1 MGESDTFQII
11 ILIIMLILSGFFSAS
26 ETALLS
32 LSKIRI
38 RHMVEEEVKGAK
50 LVEKLIENPDKFLGA
65 VLLANNVV
73 NIGSASLASA
83 IAASFFGSNAVVIS
97 TVIMTMLVLLFG
109 EIIPKNLAQQNSE
122 KIALKVAKTITII
135 VKVCGPIIW
144 VCNKIS
150 NAFIKILGGSVNKTE
165 PFITEEEFKTM
176 VVVGEEE
183 GVLEEEE
190 KELIYNVFEFGDL
203 QVKDIMIQ
211 RLDIV
216 GLNKDSTYEDIL
228 ATLREDKF
236 SRFPVFDKNIDDVVG
251 ILNVK
256 DLVLLGDSEE
266 DFDINK
272 FIREPFYTF
281 EFKKIT
287 ELLNEMR
294 KTRNHIA
301 VVLDEYGGTAG
312 IVTIEDLIEELVGE
326 IEDEYDHHE
335 NEIWKIK
342 DNEYLAEGSIKLTHL
357 SEEIGIEIESEE
369 FDSLGGYII
378 VILGRI
384 PKINEEIVNENIK
397 FIVEDIKK
405 NRIIKVRIYI

>member
-342 DNEYLAEGSIKLTHL
+342 DNEYLVEGSIKLTHL

-378 VILGRI
+378 GILGRI
-384 PKINEEIVNENIK
+384 PKTNEEIVNENIK

>member
-135 VKVCGPIIW
+135 VKVCGPIIL

-183 GVLEEEE
+183 GVL
-190 KELIYNVFEFGDL
+190 
-203 QVKDIMIQ
+203 
-211 RLDIV
+211 
-216 GLNKDSTYEDIL
+216 
-228 ATLREDKF
+228 
-236 SRFPVFDKNIDDVVG
+236 
-251 ILNVK
+251 
-256 DLVLLGDSEE
+256 
-266 DFDINK
+266 
-272 FIREPFYTF
+272 
-281 EFKKIT
+281 
-287 ELLNEMR
+287 
-294 KTRNHIA
+294 
-301 VVLDEYGGTAG
+301 
-312 IVTIEDLIEELVGE
+312 
-326 IEDEYDHHE
+326 
-335 NEIWKIK
+335 
-342 DNEYLAEGSIKLTHL
+342 
-357 SEEIGIEIESEE
+357 
-369 FDSLGGYII
+369 
-378 VILGRI
+378 
-384 PKINEEIVNENIK
+384 
-397 FIVEDIKK
+397 
-405 NRIIKVRIYI
+405 

>member
-236 SRFPVFDKNIDDVVG
+236 SRFPVF
-251 ILNVK
+251 
-256 DLVLLGDSEE
+256 
-266 DFDINK
+266 
-272 FIREPFYTF
+272 
-281 EFKKIT
+281 
-287 ELLNEMR
+287 
-294 KTRNHIA
+294 A
-301 VVLDEYGGTAG
+301 
-312 IVTIEDLIEELVGE
+312 
-326 IEDEYDHHE
+326 
-335 NEIWKIK
+335 
-342 DNEYLAEGSIKLTHL
+342 
-357 SEEIGIEIESEE
+357 
-369 FDSLGGYII
+369 
-378 VILGRI
+378 ILGQQ
-384 PKINEEIVNENIK
+384 
-397 FIVEDIKK
+397 
-405 NRIIKVRIYI
+405 YSLSSLT

>member
-38 RHMVEEEVKGAK
+38 RHMVEGQVKGAK
-50 LVEKLIENPDKFLGA
+50 AVEKLIENPDKFLGA

-73 NIGSASLASA
+73 NIGSASLASS
-83 IAASFFGSNAVVIS
+83 IAAGFFGSNGVVIS
-97 TVIMTMLVLLFG
+97 TIIMTMLVLLFG
-109 EIIPKNLAQQNSE
+109 EIVPKNLAQQNSE
-122 KIALKVAKTITII
+122 KVALKVVKTITII
-135 VKVCGPIIW
+135 VNVCAPIIW
-144 VCNKIS
+144 TCNKIS
-150 NAFIKILGGSVNKTE
+150 NVFIRILGGDVNKVE

-176 VVVGEEE
+176 VVVSEEE

-216 GLNKDSTYEDIL
+216 GINKDSNYEEILDIL
-228 ATLREDKF
+228 RTEQF
-236 SRFPVFDKNIDDVVG
+236 SRLPVFDKNIDDVVG

-256 DLVLLGDSEE
+256 DLVLLNDSKEN
-266 DFDINK
+266 FDINK

-281 EFKKIT
+281 EFKKIP

-342 DNEYLAEGSIKLTHL
+342 ENEYVAEGSIKLNHL

-378 VILGRI
+378 GILGRI
-384 PKINEEIVNENIK
+384 PKLNEEIESKNIK

>member
-1 MGESDTFQII
+1 
-11 ILIIMLILSGFFSAS
+11 
-26 ETALLS
+26 
-32 LSKIRI
+32 
-38 RHMVEEEVKGAK
+38 
-50 LVEKLIENPDKFLGA
+50 
-65 VLLANNVV
+65 
-73 NIGSASLASA
+73 
-83 IAASFFGSNAVVIS
+83 
-97 TVIMTMLVLLFG
+97 
-109 EIIPKNLAQQNSE
+109 
-122 KIALKVAKTITII
+122 
-135 VKVCGPIIW
+135 
-144 VCNKIS
+144 
-150 NAFIKILGGSVNKTE
+150 
-165 PFITEEEFKTM
+165 M

-342 DNEYLAEGSIKLTHL
+342 DNEYLA
-357 SEEIGIEIESEE
+357 
-369 FDSLGGYII
+369 
-378 VILGRI
+378 RI
-384 PKINEEIVNENIK
+384 
-397 FIVEDIKK
+397 
-405 NRIIKVRIYI
+405 